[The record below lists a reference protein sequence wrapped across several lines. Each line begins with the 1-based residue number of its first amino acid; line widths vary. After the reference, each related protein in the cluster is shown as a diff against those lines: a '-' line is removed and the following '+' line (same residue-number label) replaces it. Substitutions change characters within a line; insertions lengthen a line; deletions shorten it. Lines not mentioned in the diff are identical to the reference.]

1 MTERRSKRRSPTVAA
16 LAALVG
22 GFAFGI
28 ALHGSDAPWVGRLAE
43 AVAVV
48 GQMWVASLRMA
59 AFPLVITLT
68 LAAIVG
74 ARREGSIGS
83 LGARTV
89 ALFGAMLLAA
99 GLIAFAVTAP
109 AVALYPIDD
118 ATASAFLARGPSGPA
133 PERAAA
139 TPVSLAGWLLSLVPT
154 NVFQA
159 ASNGEILPILLF
171 TVLFAF
177 GVRRLEADSRELLGR
192 LFRALADAM
201 MTIVG
206 FLLRLLPLGVFSL
219 CAAFAFRAGVR
230 VTGVVAVWIVL
241 VSAVLLFVT
250 LLLYPLTLVAG
261 GVSLRRFARGAAPA
275 QVVAV
280 STRSSMA
287 SLPAMVAGGRE
298 HLGFPASATGFV
310 LPLAVASF
318 KLNMTISGPVKL
330 LFLAHV
336 FQRPLGAT
344 QLAAFLA
351 IELILSFSTAPIPSM
366 GTIRSIPAY
375 LAAGIPIEAVLLLN
389 AVDTIPDIFKT
400 LANVTADMSAATILS
415 RGERRHAAAIAAAA
429 PPAGVTARSSGSSS
443 S

>member
-1 MTERRSKRRSPTVAA
+1 MKATAKPLSPTVAA
-16 LAALVG
+16 LGALVG

-28 ALHGSDAPWVGRLAE
+28 ALHGSESPWVGRLVE

-48 GQMWVASLRMA
+48 GQIWVASLRMA
-59 AFPLVITLT
+59 ALPLVIALT
-68 LAAIVG
+68 LSAIVG

-83 LGARTV
+83 LGVRTV
-89 ALFGAMLLAA
+89 ALFGAMLLVA

-109 AVALYPIDD
+109 AVALYPVD
-118 ATASAFLARGPSGPA
+118 AETASTFLAPVSD
-133 PERAAA
+133 AA
-139 TPVSLAGWLLSLVPT
+139 TSVAPNHRPPDSLGGWLLSLVPT

-171 TVLFAF
+171 TVLFGF
-177 GVRRLEADSRELLGR
+177 GVRRLESEPRELLGR
-192 LFRALADAM
+192 VFRALADALM
-201 MTIVG
+201 AIVG
-206 FLLRLLPLGVFSL
+206 LLLRLLPVGVFAL
-219 CAAFAFRAGVR
+219 CAAFAFRVGVR
-230 VTGVVAVWIVL
+230 VTGVVAGWIVL
-241 VSAVLLFVT
+241 VSSVLLLVT
-250 LLLYPLTLVAG
+250 LLLYPLTLLAG
-261 GVSLRRFARGAAPA
+261 GVSLRRFARAAAPA
-275 QVVAV
+275 QVVAA

-298 HLGFPASATGFV
+298 HLDFPPSATGFV

-366 GTIRSIPAY
+366 GTVRSIPAY

-389 AVDTIPDIFKT
+389 AVDAIPDIFKT
-400 LANVTADMSAATILS
+400 LTNVTADMSAATILS
-415 RGERRHAAAIAAAA
+415 RRERRHAA
-429 PPAGVTARSSGSSS
+429 PATASGPASATARSSGSSS